1 VTGPTERGEVIE
13 VPWRVLPDYRCFGC
27 SPSNDRGLQ
36 LQFTRTDDG
45 IECTF
50 ELDRTFESY
59 PGVVHGGI
67 SGTVCDETMGNLLV
81 LRTGFS
87 VFTVSLRTRYV
98 APLSIGAS
106 YRCVATTAV
115 SAGAT
120 GLCQAHAEIIDS
132 EGGPVVFAT
141 GTYRPVTSEQA
152 RSRMGLSDRETE
164 LIEQALA
171 ELRTTTRG
179 EGSDG

>member
-1 VTGPTERGEVIE
+1 VSERGGVIE

-27 SPSNDRGLQ
+27 SPSNDRGLR
-36 LQFTRTDDG
+36 LQFAHTDGG
-45 IECTF
+45 IECAF

-59 PGVVHGGI
+59 PGVVHGGMSSTI
-67 SGTVCDETMGNLLV
+67 CDETMGNLLV

-98 APLSIGAS
+98 VPLSVGAS
-106 YRCVATTAV
+106 YRCVATTAA
-115 SAGAT
+115 SAGTT
-120 GLCQAHAEIIDS
+120 GLCQANAQILDS
-132 EGGPVVFAT
+132 EGSPVVFAT
-141 GTYRPVTSEQA
+141 GTYRPVTAEQA
-152 RSRMGLSDRETE
+152 RSRMELSDREAE

-179 EGSDG
+179 ERPDD